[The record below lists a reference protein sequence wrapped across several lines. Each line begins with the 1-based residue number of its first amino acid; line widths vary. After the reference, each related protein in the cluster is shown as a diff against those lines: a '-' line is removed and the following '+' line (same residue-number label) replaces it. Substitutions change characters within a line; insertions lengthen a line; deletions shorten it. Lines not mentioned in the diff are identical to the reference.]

1 MQLHH
6 SRIALADN
14 VRAASAK
21 LLQQRLAEAIDLKLQ
36 SKQAHWNVKG
46 PDFIQLHELF
56 DQVAMLAEGYVD
68 LIAERITTLGGTAEG
83 TLQAVQGRTSLET
96 YPLDIFE
103 GPAHVDRV
111 AGALATFSRSLKA
124 GIDETEG
131 LGDVDTADLL
141 TEVSRGVGKQL
152 WFVEAHLQAER

>member
-1 MQLHH
+1 MHR
-6 SRIALADN
+6 SRISLADN

-21 LLQQRLAEAIDLKLQ
+21 MLQQRLAEAIDLKLQ
-36 SKQAHWNVKG
+36 AKQAHWNVKG

-56 DQVAMLAEGYVD
+56 DQTATLAEGYVD

-96 YPLDIFE
+96 YPLDIHE

-111 AGALATFSRSLKA
+111 AAALGAFSRSLRA
-124 GIDETEG
+124 GIGEAEG
-131 LGDVDTADLL
+131 VGDGDTADLL

>member
-1 MQLHH
+1 MHR
-6 SRIALADN
+6 SRISLADN

-21 LLQQRLAEAIDLKLQ
+21 ILQQRLSEAIDLKLQ
-36 SKQAHWNVKG
+36 AKQAHWNVKG

-56 DQVAMLAEGYVD
+56 DQTATLAEGYVD

-83 TLQAVQGRTSLET
+83 TLQAVQGRTSLKT
-96 YPLDIFE
+96 YPLDIYE
-103 GPAHVDRV
+103 GPAHVDKV
-111 AGALATFSRSLKA
+111 ADALAVFSRSLRA
-124 GIDETEG
+124 GIDEADG
-131 LGDVDTADLL
+131 VGDVDTADLL